1 MSKPLS
7 LLLAGMAAV
16 AIVVSAWMFAPPGT
30 LILTLC
36 LGVLLLAL
44 SIIDIRSLTLPDPL
58 TAGVVLFGI
67 AMVWLTRADNWQPH
81 FIGGLAGYLVLVA
94 IEIGYRRLRGRDGIG
109 RGDAKLLGGLG
120 VWTGW
125 MGLAPIM
132 LVASASALVGVI
144 ALAVTGLRKAD
155 ADTAIPFGPF
165 IALGGWVVWL
175 GAPYFLPAGV
185 Y

>member
-1 MSKPLS
+1 MDRRIDGARPSLGIRTLALLS
-7 LLLAGMAAV
+7 LLDAG
-16 AIVVSAWMFAPPGT
+16 
-30 LILTLC
+30 
-36 LGVLLLAL
+36 
-44 SIIDIRSLTLPDPL
+44 
-58 TAGVVLFGI
+58 
-67 AMVWLTRADNWQPH
+67 
-81 FIGGLAGYLVLVA
+81 A
-94 IEIGYRRLRGRDGIG
+94 IEVGYRRLRGRDGIG

-132 LVASASALVGVI
+132 LAASASALIGVI
-144 ALAVTGLRKAD
+144 ALAVTGIHKAD

-175 GAPYFLPAGV
+175 GAPYLLPAGV

>member
-7 LLLAGMAAV
+7 LLLTALAA
-16 AIVVSAWMFAPPGT
+16 AALGISAWMFAPPGT
-30 LILTLC
+30 LHLTLC
-36 LGVLLLAL
+36 LGALLLAL
-44 SIIDIRSLTLPDPL
+44 SIIDIRSFTLPDPL
-58 TAGVVLFGI
+58 TAGIVLLGI
-67 AMVWLTRADNWQPH
+67 AMVWLTRPEEWRAH
-81 FIGGLAGYLVLVA
+81 AIGGLAGYLVLVA
-94 IEIGYRRLRGRDGIG
+94 IEVGYRRLRGRDGIG

-132 LVASASALVGVI
+132 LAASASALIGVI
-144 ALAVTGLRKAD
+144 ALAVTGIRKAD

-175 GAPYFLPAGV
+175 GAPYLLPAGV